1 MDVLT
6 AAILVAIGI
15 AAGMV
20 ASMVG
25 GAAAIV
31 EDRRLISKMAAKFAC
46 NASLFLPLPMADPKG
61 MFLQ

>member
-1 MDVLT
+1 MDVFT

-25 GAAAIV
+25 GAVVIV
-31 EDRRLISKMAAKFAC
+31 YQ
-46 NASLFLPLPMADPKG
+46 P
-61 MFLQ
+61 